1 VRSHLISC
9 CCRCSL
15 AKQNA
20 VGLLNAMF
28 LERAPKDPP
37 PPRRSKRSAADDE
50 EEAES
55 APPKKKGSSGA
66 AQKSSSPSTNDE
78 DIRLHEAQP
87 KLDLEN
93 NEGEAADTNEK
104 SSKVKLRKRVVR
116 NVGGW
121 VSPEFAA
128 EIDRSWLA
136 SDTPPD
142 RFDLSKYVPQAGDT
156 VL

>member
-55 APPKKKGSSGA
+55 APPKKKASSGA